1 MGKDIANVQKLKE
14 SVIAVIG
21 ADGLTNFGSIKGT
34 DGSAVSIDAEIRR
47 MDEIDD
53 ALKSI

>member
-14 SVIAVIG
+14 SIIAVIS